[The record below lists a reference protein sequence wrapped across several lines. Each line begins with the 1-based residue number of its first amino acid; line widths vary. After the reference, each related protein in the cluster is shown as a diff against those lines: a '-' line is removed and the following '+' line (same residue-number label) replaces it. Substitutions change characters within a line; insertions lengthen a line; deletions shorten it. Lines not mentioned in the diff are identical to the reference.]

1 MKIFDEDKLT
11 QEQPNNTTN
20 QTNDTS
26 MPVEDTSKPT
36 ETPNTQPQQSNI
48 EPIDLTIF
56 TKTDEIIKPVEKV
69 YFKAAQKRAKSAFN
83 IDKTA
88 FAPTRLTLVTRP
100 FNNAYYQQLVCE
112 ILMNR
117 KRHEEINIDF
127 ILNAL
132 VFYERI
138 NENKYPIYIK
148 SGKYPGLVEDMVY
161 ALNRVYNEY
170 MPVISGIYQM
180 FNSKIG

>member
-1 MKIFDEDKLT
+1 
-11 QEQPNNTTN
+11 
-20 QTNDTS
+20 
-26 MPVEDTSKPT
+26 
-36 ETPNTQPQQSNI
+36 
-48 EPIDLTIF
+48 
-56 TKTDEIIKPVEKV
+56 
-69 YFKAAQKRAKSAFN
+69 
-83 IDKTA
+83 
-88 FAPTRLTLVTRP
+88 
-100 FNNAYYQQLVCE
+100 
-112 ILMNR
+112 MNR